1 MDNPE
6 NLLPDW
12 NANVETPKP
21 YRQSQSDR
29 NSNLNKIT
37 STKHLSLCNKH
48 IFSFSIHPSK
58 ALDLKNG
65 SASRKRKNKVSRIDI
80 HLSLRIYC
88 EESQHDQCLR
98 MEKHRHPSI
107 IVVGFNTRLCI

>member
-1 MDNPE
+1 MDDPE
-6 NLLPDW
+6 NPLPDW
-12 NANVETPKP
+12 NVNMETPKP

-37 STKHLSLCNKH
+37 STKHLSLFNKH
-48 IFSFSIHPSK
+48 IFPFSFYPSK
-58 ALDLKNG
+58 AFDLKNR
-65 SASRKRKNKVSRIDI
+65 SAPRKRKNKASRIDI

-88 EESQHDQCLR
+88 EESQHDQRLR
-98 MEKHRHPSI
+98 TEKHRHPSI